1 MKNNFLLCI
10 KEKTLPEKIKEEGT
24 FFNIDNNRIFNNE
37 YEGNYL
43 FDKIIMPNN
52 IKENLIENEENL
64 NNLTYV
70 IYGEKKSGK
79 STLLRGSKKIDN
91 LEYENIGMILSKIN
105 LKYNKIFDILENQD
119 DIVVLKFGAFCCKI
133 SEESNELINLIKI
146 NNNNKTTSNKNNK
159 NNNINNNNKNYKTI
173 NYFDEIIDK
182 KFVIKHLSSFDDLKN
197 IMKDIIK
204 EKDKLFHNDYNYYI
218 LYHFSLEIKDKNNI
232 NINKYESKINFYE
245 INCIDSNLLQSLL
258 LSINNFSNIINIKLK
273 SFLYSN
279 DYLKN
284 QIILNIL
291 CLNDLTFYNKINILS
306 IERFLQLNYNRN
318 DLYDESS
325 ELCDYHIKL
334 NKKIEK
340 DIEDKKKLLNEI
352 ELMKLEA
359 NQIFNMLQTIQKYK
373 KKGKKY
379 SNEFKNI
386 QEKYENLTEKVFKKK

>member
-10 KEKTLPEKIKEEGT
+10 KEKSLPEKIKEEGT
-24 FFNIDNNRIFNNE
+24 FFNLDNNRIFNNE

-105 LKYNKIFDILENQD
+105 LKYNKIFDILENQED
-119 DIVVLKFGAFCCKI
+119 LVVLKFGAFCSKI
-133 SEESNELINLIKI
+133 SENSNELINLIKLNNESNKK
-146 NNNNKTTSNKNNK
+146 NNNN
-159 NNNINNNNKNYKTI
+159 KTI
-173 NYFDEIIDK
+173 NYFDDIIDK
-182 KFVIKHLSSFDDLKN
+182 KYVIKHLTSFDDLKN
-197 IMKDIIK
+197 IMKEIIK
-204 EKDKLFHNDYNYYI
+204 EKDKLFHNNYNYYL

-232 NINKYESKINFYE
+232 NLNKFESKINFYE
-245 INCIDSNLLQSLL
+245 INCFDFNLLQSLL
-258 LSINNFSNIINIKLK
+258 LSINNFSDINSKLK
-273 SFLYSN
+273 PFLYSN
-279 DYLKN
+279 NLLN
-284 QIILNIL
+284 QVIINIL
-291 CLNDLTFYNKINILS
+291 CINDLTFNNKLNILR

-379 SNEFKNI
+379 SNEFQNI

>member
-105 LKYNKIFDILENQD
+105 LKYNKIFDILENQED
-119 DIVVLKFGAFCCKI
+119 LVVLKFGAFCSKI
-133 SEESNELINLIKI
+133 SENSNELINLIKLNNESDKK
-146 NNNNKTTSNKNNK
+146 NNNN
-159 NNNINNNNKNYKTI
+159 KTI
-173 NYFDEIIDK
+173 NYFDDIIDK
-182 KFVIKHLSSFDDLKN
+182 KYVIKHLTSFDDLKN
-197 IMKDIIK
+197 IMKEIIK
-204 EKDKLFHNDYNYYI
+204 EKDKLFHNNYNYYL

-232 NINKYESKINFYE
+232 NLNKFESKINFYE
-245 INCIDSNLLQSLL
+245 INCFDFNLLQSLL
-258 LSINNFSNIINIKLK
+258 LSINNFSNINSKLK
-273 SFLYSN
+273 PFLYSN
-279 DYLKN
+279 NLLN
-284 QIILNIL
+284 QVIINIL
-291 CLNDLTFYNKINILS
+291 CINDLTFNNKLNILR

>member
-24 FFNIDNNRIFNNE
+24 FFNLDNNRIFSNE

-105 LKYNKIFDILENQD
+105 LKYNKIFDILENQED
-119 DIVVLKFGAFCCKI
+119 LVVLKFGAFCSKI
-133 SEESNELINLIKI
+133 LENSNELINLIKLNNESNKK
-146 NNNNKTTSNKNNK
+146 NNNN
-159 NNNINNNNKNYKTI
+159 KTI
-173 NYFDEIIDK
+173 NYFDDIIDK
-182 KFVIKHLSSFDDLKN
+182 KYVIKHLTSFDDLKN
-197 IMKDIIK
+197 IMKEIIK
-204 EKDKLFHNDYNYYI
+204 EKDKLFHNNYNYYL

-232 NINKYESKINFYE
+232 NLNKFESKINFYE
-245 INCIDSNLLQSLL
+245 INCFDFNLLQSLL
-258 LSINNFSNIINIKLK
+258 LSINNFSNINSKLK
-273 SFLYSN
+273 PFLYSN
-279 DYLKN
+279 NLLN
-284 QIILNIL
+284 QVIINIL
-291 CLNDLTFYNKINILS
+291 CINDLTFNNKLNILR

>member
-10 KEKTLPEKIKEEGT
+10 KEKSLPEKIKEEGT
-24 FFNIDNNRIFNNE
+24 YFELDNNRIFNNE

-105 LKYNKIFDILENQD
+105 LKYNKIFDILENQED
-119 DIVVLKFGAFCCKI
+119 LIILKFGAFCSKI
-133 SEESNELINLIKI
+133 SENSNELINLIKLNNESNKK
-146 NNNNKTTSNKNNK
+146 NNNN
-159 NNNINNNNKNYKTI
+159 KTI
-173 NYFDEIIDK
+173 NYFDDIIDK
-182 KFVIKHLSSFDDLKN
+182 KYVIKHLTSFDDLKN
-197 IMKDIIK
+197 IMKEIIK
-204 EKDKLFHNDYNYYI
+204 EKDKLFHNNYNYYL

-232 NINKYESKINFYE
+232 NLNKFESKINFYE
-245 INCIDSNLLQSLL
+245 INCFDFNLLQSLL
-258 LSINNFSNIINIKLK
+258 LSINNFSNINSKLK
-273 SFLYSN
+273 PFLYSN
-279 DYLKN
+279 NLLN
-284 QIILNIL
+284 QVIINIL
-291 CLNDLTFYNKINILS
+291 CINDLTFNNKLNILRS
-306 IERFLQLNYNRN
+306 ERFLQLNYNRN

>member
-105 LKYNKIFDILENQD
+105 LKYNKIFDILENQED
-119 DIVVLKFGAFCCKI
+119 LVVLKFGAFCSKI
-133 SEESNELINLIKI
+133 SENSNELINLIKLNNESNKK
-146 NNNNKTTSNKNNK
+146 NNNN
-159 NNNINNNNKNYKTI
+159 KTI
-173 NYFDEIIDK
+173 NYFDDIIDK
-182 KFVIKHLSSFDDLKN
+182 KYVIKHLTSFDDLKN
-197 IMKDIIK
+197 IMKEIIK
-204 EKDKLFHNDYNYYI
+204 EKDKLFHNNYNYYL

-232 NINKYESKINFYE
+232 NLNKFESKINFYE
-245 INCIDSNLLQSLL
+245 INCFDFNLLQSLL
-258 LSINNFSNIINIKLK
+258 LSINNFSNINSKLK
-273 SFLYSN
+273 PFLYSN
-279 DYLKN
+279 NLLN
-284 QIILNIL
+284 QVIINIL
-291 CLNDLTFYNKINILS
+291 CINDLTFNNKLNILR

>member
-24 FFNIDNNRIFNNE
+24 FFNLDNNRIFNNE

-105 LKYNKIFDILENQD
+105 LKYNKIFDILENQED
-119 DIVVLKFGAFCCKI
+119 LVVLKFGAFCSKI
-133 SEESNELINLIKI
+133 SENSNELINLIKLNNESNKK
-146 NNNNKTTSNKNNK
+146 NNNN
-159 NNNINNNNKNYKTI
+159 KTI
-173 NYFDEIIDK
+173 NYFDDIIDK
-182 KFVIKHLSSFDDLKN
+182 KYVIKHLTSFDDLKN
-197 IMKDIIK
+197 IMKEIIK
-204 EKDKLFHNDYNYYI
+204 EKDKLFHNNYNYYL

-232 NINKYESKINFYE
+232 NLNKFESKINFYE
-245 INCIDSNLLQSLL
+245 INCFDFNLLQSLL
-258 LSINNFSNIINIKLK
+258 LSINNFSNINSKLK
-273 SFLYSN
+273 PFLYSN
-279 DYLKN
+279 NLLN
-284 QIILNIL
+284 QVIINIL
-291 CLNDLTFYNKINILS
+291 CINDLTFNNKLNILR

>member
-105 LKYNKIFDILENQD
+105 LKYNKIFDILENQED
-119 DIVVLKFGAFCCKI
+119 LIILKFGAFCSKI
-133 SEESNELINLIKI
+133 SENSNELINLIKLNDESNKK
-146 NNNNKTTSNKNNK
+146 NNNN
-159 NNNINNNNKNYKTI
+159 KTI
-173 NYFDEIIDK
+173 NYFDDIIDK
-182 KFVIKHLSSFDDLKN
+182 KYVIKHLTSFDDLKN
-197 IMKDIIK
+197 IMKEIIK
-204 EKDKLFHNDYNYYI
+204 EKDKLFHNNYNYYL

-232 NINKYESKINFYE
+232 NLNKFESKINFYE
-245 INCIDSNLLQSLL
+245 INCFDFNLLQSLL
-258 LSINNFSNIINIKLK
+258 LSINNFSNINSKLK
-273 SFLYSN
+273 PFLYSN
-279 DYLKN
+279 NLLN
-284 QIILNIL
+284 QVIINIL
-291 CLNDLTFYNKINILS
+291 CINDLTFYNKLNILR

>member
-105 LKYNKIFDILENQD
+105 LKYNKIFDILENQED
-119 DIVVLKFGAFCCKI
+119 LIILKFGAFCSKI
-133 SEESNELINLIKI
+133 SENSNELINLIKLNNESKLNNKK
-146 NNNNKTTSNKNNK
+146 NNNN
-159 NNNINNNNKNYKTI
+159 KTI
-173 NYFDEIIDK
+173 NYFDDIIDK
-182 KFVIKHLSSFDDLKN
+182 KYVIKHLTSFDDLKN
-197 IMKDIIK
+197 IMKEIIK
-204 EKDKLFHNDYNYYI
+204 EKDKLFHNNYNYYL

-232 NINKYESKINFYE
+232 NLNKFESKINFYE
-245 INCIDSNLLQSLL
+245 INCFDFNLLQSLL
-258 LSINNFSNIINIKLK
+258 LSINNFSNINSNLK
-273 SFLYSN
+273 PFLYSN
-279 DYLKN
+279 NLLN
-284 QIILNIL
+284 QVIINIL
-291 CLNDLTFYNKINILS
+291 CINDLTFNNKLNILR

>member
-24 FFNIDNNRIFNNE
+24 FFNLDNNRIFNNE

-105 LKYNKIFDILENQD
+105 LKYNKIFDILENQED
-119 DIVVLKFGAFCCKI
+119 LVVLKFGAFCSKI
-133 SEESNELINLIKI
+133 LENSNELINLIKLNNESNKK
-146 NNNNKTTSNKNNK
+146 NNNN
-159 NNNINNNNKNYKTI
+159 KTI
-173 NYFDEIIDK
+173 NYFDDIIDK
-182 KFVIKHLSSFDDLKN
+182 KYVIKHLTSFDDLKN
-197 IMKDIIK
+197 IMKEIIK
-204 EKDKLFHNDYNYYI
+204 EKDKLFHNNYNYYL

-232 NINKYESKINFYE
+232 NLNKFESKINFYE
-245 INCIDSNLLQSLL
+245 INCFDFNLLQSLL
-258 LSINNFSNIINIKLK
+258 LSINNFSNINSKLK
-273 SFLYSN
+273 PFLYSN
-279 DYLKN
+279 NLLN
-284 QIILNIL
+284 QVIINIL
-291 CLNDLTFYNKINILS
+291 CINDLTFNNKLNILR

>member
-10 KEKTLPEKIKEEGT
+10 KEKSLPEKIKEEGT
-24 FFNIDNNRIFNNE
+24 YFELDNNRIFNNE

-64 NNLTYV
+64 NNIIYV

-79 STLLRGSKKIDN
+79 STLLRGSKRIDN
-91 LEYENIGMILSKIN
+91 LDNENIGMILSKIN
-105 LKYNKIFDILENQD
+105 LKYNKIFDILENQED
-119 DIVVLKFGAFCCKI
+119 LVVLKFGAFCSKI
-133 SEESNELINLIKI
+133 SENSNELINLIKLNNESKLNNKK
-146 NNNNKTTSNKNNK
+146 NNNN
-159 NNNINNNNKNYKTI
+159 KTI
-173 NYFDEIIDK
+173 NYFDDIIDK
-182 KFVIKHLSSFDDLKN
+182 KYVIKHLTSFDDLKN
-197 IMKDIIK
+197 IMKEIIK
-204 EKDKLFHNDYNYYI
+204 EKDKLFHNNYNYYL

-232 NINKYESKINFYE
+232 NLNKFESKINFYE
-245 INCIDSNLLQSLL
+245 INCFDSNLLQPLL
-258 LSINNFSNIINIKLK
+258 LSINNFSNINSNLK
-273 SFLYSN
+273 PFLYSN
-279 DYLKN
+279 NLLN
-284 QIILNIL
+284 QVIINIL
-291 CLNDLTFYNKINILS
+291 CINDLTFNNKLNILR

>member
-10 KEKTLPEKIKEEGT
+10 KEKSLPEKIKEEGT
-24 FFNIDNNRIFNNE
+24 YFELDNNRIFNNE

-64 NNLTYV
+64 NNIIYV

-79 STLLRGSKKIDN
+79 STLLRGSKRIDN
-91 LEYENIGMILSKIN
+91 LDNENIGMILSKIN
-105 LKYNKIFDILENQD
+105 LKYNKIFDILENQED
-119 DIVVLKFGAFCCKI
+119 LVVLKFGAFCSKI
-133 SEESNELINLIKI
+133 SENSNELINLIKLNNESNKK
-146 NNNNKTTSNKNNK
+146 NNNN
-159 NNNINNNNKNYKTI
+159 KTI
-173 NYFDEIIDK
+173 NYFDDIIEK
-182 KFVIKHLSSFDDLKN
+182 KYVIKHLTSFDDLKN
-197 IMKDIIK
+197 IMKEIIK
-204 EKDKLFHNDYNYYI
+204 EKDKLFHNNYNYYL

-232 NINKYESKINFYE
+232 NLNKFESKINFYE
-245 INCIDSNLLQSLL
+245 INCFDFNLLQSLL
-258 LSINNFSNIINIKLK
+258 LSINNFSNINSNLK
-273 SFLYSN
+273 PFLYSN
-279 DYLKN
+279 NLLN
-284 QIILNIL
+284 QVIINIL
-291 CLNDLTFYNKINILS
+291 CINDLTFNNKLNILR

>member
-105 LKYNKIFDILENQD
+105 LKYNKIFDILENQED
-119 DIVVLKFGAFCCKI
+119 LVVLKFGAFCSKI
-133 SEESNELINLIKI
+133 SENSNELVNLIKLNNESNKK
-146 NNNNKTTSNKNNK
+146 NNNN
-159 NNNINNNNKNYKTI
+159 KTI
-173 NYFDEIIDK
+173 NYFDDIIDK
-182 KFVIKHLSSFDDLKN
+182 KYVIKHLTSFDDLKN
-197 IMKDIIK
+197 IMKEIIK
-204 EKDKLFHNDYNYYI
+204 EKDKLFHNNYNYYL

-232 NINKYESKINFYE
+232 NLNKFESKINFYE
-245 INCIDSNLLQSLL
+245 INCFDFNLLQSLL
-258 LSINNFSNIINIKLK
+258 LSINNFSNINSKLK
-273 SFLYSN
+273 PFLYSN
-279 DYLKN
+279 NLLN
-284 QIILNIL
+284 QVIINIL
-291 CLNDLTFYNKINILS
+291 CINDLTFNNKLNILR

>member
-24 FFNIDNNRIFNNE
+24 FFNLDNNRIFNNE

-105 LKYNKIFDILENQD
+105 LKYNKIFDILENQED
-119 DIVVLKFGAFCCKI
+119 LVVLKFGAFCSKI
-133 SEESNELINLIKI
+133 SENSNELINLIKLNNESDKK
-146 NNNNKTTSNKNNK
+146 NNNN
-159 NNNINNNNKNYKTI
+159 KTI
-173 NYFDEIIDK
+173 NYFDDIIDK
-182 KFVIKHLSSFDDLKN
+182 KYVIKHLTSFDDLKN
-197 IMKDIIK
+197 IMKEIIK
-204 EKDKLFHNDYNYYI
+204 EKDKLFHNNYNYYL

-232 NINKYESKINFYE
+232 NLNKFESKINFYE
-245 INCIDSNLLQSLL
+245 INCFDFNLLQSLL
-258 LSINNFSNIINIKLK
+258 LSINNFSNINSKLK
-273 SFLYSN
+273 PFLYSN
-279 DYLKN
+279 NLLN
-284 QIILNIL
+284 QVIINIL
-291 CLNDLTFYNKINILS
+291 CINDLTFNNKLNILR

>member
-24 FFNIDNNRIFNNE
+24 FFNLDNKRIFNNE

-105 LKYNKIFDILENQD
+105 LKYNKIFDILENQED
-119 DIVVLKFGAFCCKI
+119 LVVLKFGAFCSKI
-133 SEESNELINLIKI
+133 SENSNELINLIKLNNESNKK
-146 NNNNKTTSNKNNK
+146 NNNN
-159 NNNINNNNKNYKTI
+159 KTI
-173 NYFDEIIDK
+173 NYFDDIIDK
-182 KFVIKHLSSFDDLKN
+182 KYVIKHLTSFDDLKN
-197 IMKDIIK
+197 IMKEIIK
-204 EKDKLFHNDYNYYI
+204 EKDKLFHNNYNYYL

-232 NINKYESKINFYE
+232 NLNKFESKINFYE
-245 INCIDSNLLQSLL
+245 INCFDFNLLQSLL
-258 LSINNFSNIINIKLK
+258 LSINNFSNINSKLK
-273 SFLYSN
+273 PFLYSN
-279 DYLKN
+279 NLLN
-284 QIILNIL
+284 QVIINIL
-291 CLNDLTFYNKINILS
+291 CINDLTFNNKLNILR

>member
-10 KEKTLPEKIKEEGT
+10 KEKNNPEKIKEEGSY
-24 FFNIDNNRIFNNE
+24 FNIDNKRIFNNE

-43 FDKIIMPNN
+43 FDKIISPNST
-52 IKENLIENEENL
+52 KENLIENEENL
-64 NNLTYV
+64 NNLIYV

-79 STLLRGSKKIDN
+79 STLLRGSKKIEN

-105 LKYNKIFDILENQD
+105 LKYNKIFDILENQED
-119 DIVVLKFGAFCCKI
+119 LVVLKFGAFCCKI
-133 SEESNELINLIKI
+133 SEDSNELINLIKL
-146 NNNNKTTSNKNNK
+146 NNETKLNNTKNN
-159 NNNINNNNKNYKTI
+159 YKKI
-173 NYFDEIIDK
+173 NYFDDIIDK
-182 KFVIKHLSSFDDLKN
+182 KYVIKHLTSFDDLKN
-197 IMKDIIK
+197 LMKEIIK
-204 EKDKLFHNDYNYYI
+204 EKEKLFHNDYNYYI
-218 LYHFSLEIKDKNNI
+218 LYHFSLEIKDKNEI
-232 NINKYESKINFYE
+232 NLNKFESKINFYE
-245 INCIDSNLLQSLL
+245 INCFDSNLLQPLL
-258 LSINNFSNIINIKLK
+258 LSINNFSNIINSNLK
-273 SFLYSN
+273 SLLYSN
-279 DYLKN
+279 NLLN
-284 QIILNIL
+284 QVIINIL
-291 CLNDLTFYNKINILS
+291 CINDLTFDNKLNFLK

-340 DIEDKKKLLNEI
+340 DIEDKKKLLNDI

-379 SNEFKNI
+379 SNEIKNL